1 MQTDFSD
8 QFINSIAWV
17 VQWVWNMWE
26 KKDFTSEGK
35 DSVKK
40 FVFFFFMLRGSFLLI
55 FLWSFHDYMLL
66 CIDSCGG
73 VIL

>member
-40 FVFFFFMLRGSFLLI
+40 FML
-55 FLWSFHDYMLL
+55 
-66 CIDSCGG
+66 
-73 VIL
+73 

>member
-40 FVFFFFMLRGSFLLI
+40 FVFFFYVARIIPAYIFMVLS
-55 FLWSFHDYMLL
+55 
-66 CIDSCGG
+66 
-73 VIL
+73 